1 MEELYTERNNLRQG
15 IERTY
20 DISVEV
26 YNLLIECCKKY
37 IKNLGYKYPDTCPDD
52 DNSICGTDEKQLFSL
67 LKYRIPELKSNDEPI
82 PELHVTIFDVYNQ
95 EAVLDFV
102 EYIAQNMKTL
112 VRGSYHDYFKHYHVS
127 FNDTPL
133 DFNKFREEINDIFQM
148 TGLQYIL
155 TAKRTIERL
164 TESDQQIDNVLNT
177 VDRITEKGLK
187 DLLVES
193 IKLYKSPQKEN
204 NHLATEK
211 IWDALERL
219 KTIYSSDKRKSLAKI
234 ITKISDENEPYK
246 ELFNKEFSELTNIG
260 NNFRIRHHELT
271 KVEISNK
278 WYYDY
283 FFNRC
288 LSLISLTVKFI
299 YK

>member
-1 MEELYTERNNLRQG
+1 MEKLYTERNNFRQG
-15 IERTY
+15 IERIY
-20 DISVEV
+20 DISVDV
-26 YNLLIECCKKY
+26 YNLLIKCCEKY
-37 IKNLGYKYPDTCPDD
+37 IKNLGDKYPNTCPDD
-52 DNSICGTDEKQLFSL
+52 NNTICGTDEQLLFSTL
-67 LKYRIPELKSNDEPI
+67 RYRIPKLISKNEPI
-82 PELHVTIFDVYNQ
+82 SDLSIRECDDYCP
-95 EAVLDFV
+95 EAVLDLI

-112 VRGSYHDYFKHYHVS
+112 VKGNYHDFFNHYHVS
-127 FNDTPL
+127 FNDTPS
-133 DFNKFREEINDIFQM
+133 DFNKFREEINDIFEM

-155 TAKRTIERL
+155 TTKRTIERL
-164 TESDQQIDNVLNT
+164 TESDQQIDNVLDT
-177 VDRITEKGLK
+177 ADKITEIGLK

-219 KTIYSSDKRKSLAKI
+219 KTIYLSDKKESVTKI
-234 ITKISDENEPYK
+234 ITEISDGNENYK
-246 ELFNKEFSELTNIG
+246 ELFNKEFLELTAIG
-260 NNFRIRHHELT
+260 NKFRIRHHERS

-288 LSLISLTVKFI
+288 LALISLTVKFI